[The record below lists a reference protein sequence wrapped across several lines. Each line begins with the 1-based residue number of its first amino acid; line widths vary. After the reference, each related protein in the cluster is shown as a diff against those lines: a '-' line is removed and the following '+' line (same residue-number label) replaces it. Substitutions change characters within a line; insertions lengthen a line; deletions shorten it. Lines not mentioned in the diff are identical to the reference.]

1 MINLLIVDD
10 EKNARNALR
19 SVVQSYNPA
28 ITIYEA
34 EGLKSALRVIESNKP
49 DIILLDIQL
58 DDGSGFELL
67 KKIQPVTAR
76 VIFIT
81 AYEEYAVRAFRF
93 SAVDYLM
100 KPINPL
106 ELKEALD
113 KACNEVEKESFEIR
127 MKNLLGNINQTSK
140 EQKKIVLKTAEQI
153 FVISIKDI
161 VHLESDKNYTFFFTS
176 DGKKILVSKTLK
188 EYEELLTAFG
198 FIRVH
203 QSHLINIDYIDRY
216 DKREGGFV
224 VMKNNSTI
232 PVSSRKKEDLIG
244 LLGQL

>member
-10 EKNARNALR
+10 ERKAREALR
-19 SVVQSYNPA
+19 SIVQSYDRA
-28 ITIYEA
+28 IAVDEA
-34 EGLKSALRVIESNKP
+34 DGVASAIRSFESQKP

-58 DDGSGFELL
+58 ADGTGFELL
-67 KKIQPVTAR
+67 KKIQPVTSR

-81 AYEEYAVRAFRF
+81 AFEEYAVRAFRF
-93 SAVDYLM
+93 CAVDYLM
-100 KPINPL
+100 KPVNPADL
-106 ELKEALD
+106 RAALD
-113 KACNEVEKESFEIR
+113 RACSDVEKDSFATG
-127 MKNLLGNINQTSK
+127 MKALLGNMSQLSK
-140 EQKKIVLKTAEQI
+140 DQKKIVLKTSEQI
-153 FVISIKDI
+153 FVISIKEI
-161 VHLESDKNYTFFFTS
+161 IHLESDKNYTSFFIS
-176 DGKKILVSKTLK
+176 DGKKILVSRTLK
-188 EYEELLTAFG
+188 EYEELLSSYG

-224 VMKNNSTI
+224 VMKDHSSI

>member
-10 EKNARNALR
+10 ERKAREALR
-19 SVVQSYNPA
+19 SVVQSYDPS
-28 ITIYEA
+28 ITIHDA
-34 EGLKSALRVIESNKP
+34 EGISSALPIVEEYKP
-49 DIILLDIQL
+49 NIILLDIQL
-58 DDGSGFELL
+58 SDGTGFELL
-67 KKIQPVTAR
+67 KKIQPTASR

-81 AYEEYAVRAFRF
+81 AFEEYAVRAFRF

-100 KPINPL
+100 KPINPT
-106 ELKEALD
+106 ELKSALD
-113 KACNEVEKESFEIR
+113 KALSAVEKDSFELR
-127 MKNLLGNINQTSK
+127 MKTLLGNMNQVSK
-140 EQKKIVLKTAEQI
+140 EQKKIVLKTTEQI
-153 FVISIKDI
+153 FVIGIKDI
-161 VHLESDKNYTFFFTS
+161 IHLESDKNYTFFFIA

-188 EYEELLTAFG
+188 EYEELLSPYG

-203 QSHLINIDYIDRY
+203 QSHLINVDFIDRY

-224 VMKNNSTI
+224 VMKDQSSI

>member
-10 EKNARNALR
+10 ERKAREALR
-19 SVVQSYNPA
+19 SVVQSYDPS
-28 ITIYEA
+28 ISIHEA
-34 EGLKSALRVIESNKP
+34 EGVSSAMRIIEDHKP

-58 DDGSGFELL
+58 SDGTGFELL

-81 AYEEYAVRAFRF
+81 AFEEYAVRAFRF

-100 KPINPL
+100 KPINPA
-106 ELKEALD
+106 ELKSALD
-113 KACNEVEKESFEIR
+113 KALSAVEKDSFELR
-127 MKNLLGNINQTSK
+127 MKTLLGNMNQVSK

-153 FVISIKDI
+153 FVIGIKDI
-161 VHLESDKNYTFFFTS
+161 VHLESDKNYTFFFIA

-188 EYEELLTAFG
+188 EYEELLSAYG

-224 VMKNNSTI
+224 VMKDQSSI
-232 PVSSRKKEDLIG
+232 PVSSRKKEDLID